1 MDFAAGLGVMA
12 VSLWLLFDQQLY
24 LQNMGADQTDYYIGT
39 YIILGIGAVMTLV
52 GKATACNCF
61 AILLDDGVGFSGFLG
76 CCGAWKESTWMLGTV
91 ISRFDFRFNKNQEVW
106 PK

>member
-1 MDFAAGLGVMA
+1 MDLSAGLGVMA

-52 GKATACNCF
+52 GKALAWNPC
-61 AILLDDGVGFSGFLG
+61 AQPLHDGVAFSGFLG

-91 ISRFDFRFNKNQEVW
+91 IS
-106 PK
+106 

>member
-1 MDFAAGLGVMA
+1 MDFVTGLGVMA

-52 GKATACNCF
+52 GNVY
-61 AILLDDGVGFSGFLG
+61 VGIGSELG
-76 CCGAWKESTWMLGTV
+76 KITKKL
-91 ISRFDFRFNKNQEVW
+91 I
-106 PK
+106 

>member
-1 MDFAAGLGVMA
+1 MGMDLSAGLGVMA

-52 GKATACNCF
+52 GKVTAYNPC
-61 AILLDDGVGFSGFLG
+61 A
-76 CCGAWKESTWMLGTV
+76 
-91 ISRFDFRFNKNQEVW
+91 
-106 PK
+106 

>member
-1 MDFAAGLGVMA
+1 MDLSAGLGVMA

-52 GKATACNCF
+52 GKATACNQSLC
-61 AILLDDGVGFSGFLG
+61 VTS
-76 CCGAWKESTWMLGTV
+76 S
-91 ISRFDFRFNKNQEVW
+91 
-106 PK
+106 

>member
-1 MDFAAGLGVMA
+1 MDFVTGLGVMA

-52 GKATACNCF
+52 GNAH
-61 AILLDDGVGFSGFLG
+61 ILTYIQLR
-76 CCGAWKESTWMLGTV
+76 CCTHSL
-91 ISRFDFRFNKNQEVW
+91 
-106 PK
+106 PP